1 MFLFIFVLLF
11 LDFLYLSTFGK
22 YFGKL
27 VSKIQKEPMK
37 LNFIGVIFSYIL
49 IAFALYFFILKE
61 RKPIFEAFILGV
73 LLYGVFDFTNL
84 ALFSKYDWKILWE
97 QSCIHNDT
105 EISVSKDAEI
115 IKGKY
120 LGVNDLGEL
129 LLQNEKDEVI
139 SFSSG
144 EVSIKGIYN
153 K

>member
-1 MFLFIFVLLF
+1 MFQSFNGGLEEAIVKSLFH
-11 LDFLYLSTFGK
+11 
-22 YFGKL
+22 
-27 VSKIQKEPMK
+27 
-37 LNFIGVIFSYIL
+37 
-49 IAFALYFFILKE
+49 
-61 RKPIFEAFILGV
+61 
-73 LLYGVFDFTNL
+73 
-84 ALFSKYDWKILWE
+84 DWKILWE
-97 QSCIHNDT
+97 QSCIHNDA
-105 EISVSKDAEI
+105 EIYVSKDAEI